1 MLPVLLDLGFF
12 KIYTQGIFLVLAFFW
27 SSFMLW
33 KHVTLTSYK
42 EEDVFDVIFMSLF
55 GGLLIGRIVHVALN
69 FKDFGFDILKFLLI
83 NGYPGIHGIGA
94 VLGFLLSLS
103 IFAFWKKMDL
113 KKFIDYLV
121 SPMLLAIAIAKIGS
135 FFSGSAV
142 GTQTKFFLA
151 LKYPALDGTRHLTA
165 LYESALFFIGSYLA
179 HRILMQIRRE
189 KLFNGFNFFFFLWY
203 FGLVMTVFD
212 PITTFRTKV
221 AGISFDLM
229 VSGVLLLTVSIYFVY
244 YFRKF
249 IVKNISLTRLL
260 PNKSHKS

>member
-27 SSFMLW
+27 GSFMLW

-55 GGLLIGRIVHVALN
+55 GGLLAGRIVHVALN
-69 FKDFGFDILKFLLI
+69 FKDFGFDFLKFFLI
-83 NGYPGIHGIGA
+83 NGFPGIHGMGA
-94 VLGFLLSLS
+94 VFGFLLFLYLFS
-103 IFAFWKKMDL
+103 FWKKMDL

-121 SPMLLAIAIAKIGS
+121 SPMFLAIAIAKIGS

-142 GTQTKFFLA
+142 GTQTNFFLS
-151 LKYPALDGTRHLTA
+151 LKYPSLDGDRHLTA
-165 LYESALFFIGSYLA
+165 LYESALFFIGSILA

-189 KLFNGFNFFFFLWY
+189 KLSNGFNFFFFLWY
-203 FGLVMTVFD
+203 YGLVLAIFD
-212 PITTFRTKV
+212 PITSFRTKV
-221 AGISFDLM
+221 WGISFDLLA
-229 VSGVLLLTVSIYFVY
+229 SGLLLLTVSVYFIY

-249 IVKNISLTRLL
+249 ILHNISLTRLFASKS
-260 PNKSHKS
+260 NKS